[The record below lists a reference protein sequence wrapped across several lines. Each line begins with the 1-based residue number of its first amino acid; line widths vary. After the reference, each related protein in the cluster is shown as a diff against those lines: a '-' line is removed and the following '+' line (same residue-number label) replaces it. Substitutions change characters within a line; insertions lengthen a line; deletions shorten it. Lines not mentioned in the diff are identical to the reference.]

1 MNFRDILRFNSDHYL
16 SFKYFPKDAF
26 ISKLLPNTNWNLWNA
41 SDMNELDA
49 VPIIIVY
56 INACQHMVI
65 SFIGC
70 YISKVQ
76 PSVLYFQ
83 NSLGYITAIIII
95 INITI
100 SAIIG

>member
-1 MNFRDILRFNSDHYL
+1 MNLRDILRFNSDHYL

-26 ISKLLPNTNWNLWNA
+26 ISELLPNTNWNLWNA

-49 VPIIIVY
+49 VY
-56 INACQHMVI
+56 INACQHMVV

-70 YISKVQ
+70 YISTSQ

-83 NSLGYITAIIII
+83 NSLGNITAIIII